1 MSRAESEQ
9 TSGVCVDARGLRRVF
24 GPKVVLSGLD
34 FTAEPEE
41 FVAIVGRS
49 GSGKSTLLRLL
60 AGLDQPDGGR
70 VLIDGTPLT
79 GLCRAARIVFQ
90 DGRLLPWQTVGQ
102 NVALG
107 LPPGEVKFA
116 MSLLERV
123 ALADR
128 ANDWPAV
135 LSGGQRQRVALA
147 RALASRPRLLLLDEP
162 LGSLDALTR
171 IEMQQLVESLWLTSA
186 FTEIL
191 ITHDVEE
198 AVALADRVV
207 YLNAGRVEGE
217 WRIDLP
223 RPRHRGHPA
232 FAALVEQILDVVLQ
246 QTSAP
251 ALSG

>member
-1 MSRAESEQ
+1 MNRNDQAA
-9 TSGVCVDARGLRRVF
+9 GVRVDARGLRRTF
-24 GPKVVLSGLD
+24 GPKTVLSGLD
-34 FTAEPEE
+34 FAAEPEE
-41 FVAIVGRS
+41 FVTIVGRS

-60 AGLDQPDGGR
+60 AGLDKPDGGGVR
-70 VLIDGTPLT
+70 IDGAPLT
-79 GLCRAARIVFQ
+79 GLCQAARIVFQ
-90 DGRLLPWQTVGQ
+90 DGRLLPWLTVGQ

-107 LPPGEVKFA
+107 LPADEAGFA
-116 MSLLERV
+116 AGLLGRV

-171 IEMQQLVESLWLTSA
+171 IEMQQLVENLWLAGT
-186 FTEIL
+186 FTAIL

-207 YLNAGRVEGE
+207 YLNAGRVDGE
-217 WRIDLP
+217 WLVDLP

-232 FAALVEQILDVVLQ
+232 FAALVEQILDTVMQHNTLSE
-246 QTSAP
+246 SAE
-251 ALSG
+251 G

>member
-1 MSRAESEQ
+1 MSGAESEQ
-9 TSGVCVDARGLRRVF
+9 TPGVCVDARGLHRAF

-34 FTAEPEE
+34 FSAEPEE

-60 AGLDQPDGGR
+60 AGLDQPDGGS
-70 VLIDGTPLT
+70 VLVDGTPLT

-90 DGRLLPWQTVGQ
+90 DGRLLPWLTVGQ

-107 LPPGEVKFA
+107 LPPKEVAFA

-128 ANDWPAV
+128 AKDWPVV
-135 LSGGQRQRVALA
+135 LSGGQRQRIALA
-147 RALASRPRLLLLDEP
+147 RALAGRPRLLLLDEP

-171 IEMQQLVESLWLTSA
+171 IEMQQLVESLWLAGA
-186 FTEIL
+186 FTVVL

-198 AVALADRVV
+198 AVALANRIV

-232 FAALVEQILDVVLQ
+232 FAALVEQILDTVMQRANASLLG
-246 QTSAP
+246 S
-251 ALSG
+251 